1 MTQDT
6 ASVRSGS
13 LPDPAVQRRRRWLG
27 VLARA
32 PREWLEDGMVRHGA
46 GLAYTFLRAPER
58 GMVMLCGR
66 IGGGGDPF
74 NLGEA
79 TVTRCT
85 VRLPDG
91 SIGSGHVLGRDT
103 RKAELV
109 AVLDALLQDPTRREA
124 IVESVV
130 EPAAARQ
137 QELRDA
143 ASRTAAATRV
153 AFYTMVRGE

>member
-1 MTQDT
+1 MTRDSP
-6 ASVRSGS
+6 ADRSGD
-13 LPDPAVQRRRRWLG
+13 LGQPAVQRRRHWLG
-27 VLARA
+27 VLART
-32 PREWLEDGMVRHGA
+32 PLDRLEA
-46 GLAYTFLRAPER
+46 GLRGQQAGSTYTFLRAPET

-79 TVTRCT
+79 TVARCT

-91 SIGSGHVLGRDT
+91 RIGSGHVLGRDT
-103 RKAELV
+103 RRAELV
-109 AVLDALLQDPTRREA
+109 AVLDALLQDPARHDA
-124 IVESVV
+124 IMRSVV

-137 QELRDA
+137 QAERDA

-153 AFYTMVRGE
+153 EFQTMVRGE